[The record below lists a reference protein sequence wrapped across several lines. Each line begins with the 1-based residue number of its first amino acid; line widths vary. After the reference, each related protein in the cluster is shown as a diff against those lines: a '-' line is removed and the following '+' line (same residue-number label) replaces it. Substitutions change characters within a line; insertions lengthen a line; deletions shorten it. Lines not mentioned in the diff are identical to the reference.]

1 MIAFKQVFY
10 TSCAPEHR
18 MFETDLQTAANFAE
32 IFSAVMVV
40 AGVVFAL
47 VEIRHFRQTRQ
58 ETAAMEIMRS
68 FQSPGFTSA
77 LRLVMDYEQVCRN
90 CDDEPMPQE
99 LQDAALLVSTTLEST
114 GLMVYQRIVPFGMVQ
129 QLMGGT
135 IQASWRVLRPHTEW
149 LRRKLRRP
157 SIHEWFQW
165 LAERLDEYPEF
176 RDAEGAYSKYQ
187 HWKPEKGAHS
197 KQKAGARK

>member
-1 MIAFKQVFY
+1 
-10 TSCAPEHR
+10 
-18 MFETDLQTAANFAE
+18 MFEADLQNVANIAE
-32 IFSAVMVV
+32 IIGALLVI
-40 AGVVFAL
+40 AGVIFAL
-47 VEIRHFRQTRQ
+47 IEIRHFRQQRQ

-77 LRLVMDYEQVCRN
+77 LRLVMDYEQLCRS

-99 LQDAALLVSTTLEST
+99 LQDAAMVVSTTLEST
-114 GLMVYQRIVPFGMVQ
+114 GLMVYQRIVPFCLVQ

-149 LRRKLRRP
+149 LRRKLSRP

-165 LAERLDEYPEF
+165 MAERLDEFPEY
-176 RDAEGAYSKYQ
+176 RDEEGAYSKYLE
-187 HWKPEKGAHS
+187 WKPEKGAGERE
-197 KQKAGARK
+197 KKGG